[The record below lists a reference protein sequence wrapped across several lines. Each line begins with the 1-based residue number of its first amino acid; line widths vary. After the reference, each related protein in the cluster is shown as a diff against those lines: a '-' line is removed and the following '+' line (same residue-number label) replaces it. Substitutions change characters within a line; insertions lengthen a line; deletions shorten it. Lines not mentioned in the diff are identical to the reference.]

1 MQFFTKDE
9 FGEAVPTVSD
19 SYGLEFAWAMSDRL
33 LVGAWG
39 GFSKVTTLST
49 LDGAI
54 DRGKQDIWNWAVTLA
69 VLDLGKEG
77 NLGGIVV
84 GMEPWVSSSS
94 IDALGEDEDISLHIE
109 AFYQYQITD
118 NIAVTPGIVWITAPD
133 NNSSNDDL
141 VIGAIRTT
149 FSF

>member
-1 MQFFTKDE
+1 
-9 FGEAVPTVSD
+9 
-19 SYGLEFAWAMSDRL
+19 MSDRL
-33 LVGAWG
+33 VIGSWG

-49 LDGAI
+49 LDGQI

-69 VLDLGKEG
+69 FPDLGKEG
-77 NLGGIVV
+77 NLGGIVL

-94 IDALGEDEDISLHIE
+94 IDSLGEDEDISFHVE

-118 NIAVTPGIVWITAPD
+118 NIAVTPGIVWITALD
-133 NNSSNDDL
+133 NNNSNDDL
-141 VIGAIRTT
+141 IIGAIRTT